1 MGKAVASQE
10 VANMLNDWYILMNKR
25 DISRSI
31 EMKDDIDKAIEE
43 MEEDQDVL
51 LYYQMLDFRL
61 RLLLEDISQ
70 SATEKLEAIE
80 FHDNDPKSTDDK
92 LNYYFYLFKGI
103 YEDYKQNHTEALNF
117 FRIAEKRLGAI
128 QNEIEKAEFHYKIGV
143 LYYNLK
149 ATWLSILHINIAA
162 GIFQGYEG
170 YAKRVINCKMLI
182 GLNYIDQFKFSESEA
197 LLNEAIDRTEKIGDQ
212 FLLPYTY
219 YNMGF
224 LKSKEEKHEEALK
237 YYNKAFAIKDFE
249 SKAQYAYLL
258 CVYETVRSLLKTDSQ
273 DKAFQWI
280 DVGFKKSRE
289 MNSKIFELKFKILHT
304 LYTSPPNKMEMI
316 KDFVHQ
322 LETEKAWVDLEELLM
337 DVANYYRE
345 KKLYEEA
352 IYFYIKTDKA
362 SKLAG
367 RGGE

>member
-1 MGKAVASQE
+1 MAKTVASQE
-10 VANMLNDWYILMNKR
+10 VANMLNDWYILMKKR

-43 MEEDQDVL
+43 MEQDQDVL

-70 SATEKLEAIE
+70 SSTEKLEAIS
-80 FHDNDPKSTDDK
+80 FHDKDPKSTDDK

-149 ATWLSILHINIAA
+149 ATWLSIHHIHIAS
-162 GIFQGYEG
+162 GIFQGYDG
-170 YAKRVINCKMLI
+170 YAKRVINCKMLM
-182 GLNYIDQFKFSESEA
+182 GLNYIDQFKFSESED
-197 LLNEAIDRTEKIGDQ
+197 LLKEAIAKTEKIGDRY
-212 FLLPYTY
+212 LLPYAY

-224 LKSKEEKHEEALK
+224 LKSKEEKHEEALAF
-237 YYNKAFAIKDFE
+237 YSKAFAVKDFE
-249 SKAQYAYLL
+249 KANYAYIL
-258 CVYETVRSLLKTDSQ
+258 CVYENTRSLLKT
-273 DKAFQWI
+273 KAYDQAFKWI
-280 DVGFKKSRE
+280 NIGFKKSRE
-289 MNSKIFELKFKILHT
+289 MDSEILELKFNILNT
-304 LYTSPPNKMEMI
+304 LYSDIENKMEII

-322 LETEKAWVDLEELLM
+322 LENKKAWVDLEELLM

-345 KKLYEEA
+345 QKLYKEA

-367 RGGE
+367 RGGD

>member
-1 MGKAVASQE
+1 MAKAVASQE
-10 VANMLNDWYILMNKR
+10 VANMLNDWYILMKKR
-25 DISRSI
+25 DISGSI
-31 EMKDDIDKAIEE
+31 EMKDEIDKAIEK
-43 MEEDQDVL
+43 MEEDHDVL

-70 SATEKLEAIE
+70 SSTEKLEAIS
-80 FHDNDPKSTDDK
+80 FQDKDPKSTDDK

-117 FRIAEKRLGAI
+117 FRIAEKRLNVI

-149 ATWLSILHINIAA
+149 ATWLSIHHINIAS
-162 GIFQGYEG
+162 GIFQGYDG

-182 GLNYIDQFKFSESEA
+182 GLNYIDQFKFAESEV
-197 LLNEAIDRTEKIGDQ
+197 LLKEAIEKTEKIGDQ
-212 FLLPYTY
+212 YLLPCTY

-224 LKSKEEKHEEALK
+224 LKSKEDKQEEALK

-249 SKAQYAYLL
+249 TKAKYAYLL
-258 CVYETVRSLLKTDSQ
+258 CVYENTRSLFKTNSHKQ
-273 DKAFQWI
+273 AFKWI
-280 DVGFKKSRE
+280 EVGLKKSRE
-289 MNSKIFELKFKILHT
+289 MNSEIFELKFKILYT
-304 LYTSPPNKMEMI
+304 LYSDTQNKLEII
-316 KDFVHQ
+316 KDYVHQ
-322 LETEKAWVDLEELLM
+322 LENEKAWVDLEELLM
-337 DVANYYRE
+337 DVANYYRRE
-345 KKLYEEA
+345 KLYEEA